1 MADKTLSPDEI
12 SRNLRMVR
20 HVKAWMKHKKIT
32 QSHLAGDLNV
42 SEGLL
47 SKYLR
52 GTIPMTTATF
62 SAIAALVG
70 VPEELLLTDPA
81 DADALRPYLMTRE
94 VIERMPADRLGEW
107 LRIGRMLAD
116 MPAEKISSD

>member
-1 MADKTLSPDEI
+1 
-12 SRNLRMVR
+12 
-20 HVKAWMKHKKIT
+20 
-32 QSHLAGDLNV
+32 
-42 SEGLL
+42 
-47 SKYLR
+47 
-52 GTIPMTTATF
+52 
-62 SAIAALVG
+62 
-70 VPEELLLTDPA
+70 LLTDPA